1 MRDQVRDSKFYT
13 PVHFSDESV
22 HRFLVQLV
30 LGTREVR
37 EVRHMIDYGSETA
50 LFEFLSKALHFV
62 RVQIAELPAPRIPG
76 EYLESITLL
85 RNGCV
90 YCIVEGF
97 CDGDVDSDSNR
108 KVSLGLRAILV

>member
-1 MRDQVRDSKFYT
+1 MRDQVRDSQFYT

-37 EVRHMIDYGSETA
+37 EVRHVIDYWSEAA
-50 LFEFLSKALHFV
+50 LFEFLSKALHFFGIE
-62 RVQIAELPAPRIPG
+62 IAELPAPRVPG
-76 EYLESITLL
+76 EYLESITLF
-85 RNGCV
+85 RNRCV

-97 CDGDVDSDSNR
+97 GDVNVDPISTR
-108 KVSLGLRAILV
+108 RL